1 MQFEYNSK
9 TYNFERVYDD
19 YLTGEEHTRSYGG
32 RFDTHEN
39 LIEKTVRNDLFVVT
53 YKEKET
59 GLIINTQA
67 GIELDLSEG
76 GYVNSGDDVF
86 TGGLAMNTSIQF
98 HPEVNFDYSGFDLP
112 DSVEDEFDFENAF
125 EEAANKQAY
134 IDLEHKISYDKIPE
148 LEEHLSNKSETMKR
162 NKRQRRTFR

>member
-1 MQFEYNSK
+1 MQFEYNGK

-19 YLTGEEHTRSYGG
+19 YLTGEEHKRSYGV

-86 TGGLAMNTSIQF
+86 TCGLAMNTNIQF

-134 IDLEHKISYDKIPE
+134 IDLEHKIAYDKIPE